1 MPTLALTYFDAPGR
15 AEPIR
20 VALRLVGVP
29 FEDHRVAFPAFAEQK
44 AKGAF
49 PLGSVP
55 VLTVDGFAIPQ
66 SSAILRY
73 VARLGSAGLYPADPY
88 AALLVDSVLDTFNDT
103 LSHAL
108 RPSLY
113 ERDMA
118 KKLEMRKEL
127 ATGALATVFGFVEK
141 VIARSGG
148 PFVAGAQLSIADLVV
163 AHQILQIRDGHLD
176 GIGPEHLEAYPRARG
191 LADAYLAEP
200 RIAALRGK

>member
-15 AEPIR
+15 AEPVRI
-20 VALRLVGVP
+20 ALRLAGLP
-29 FEDHRVAFPAFAEQK
+29 FEDRRLKFPEFAEQK

-49 PLGSVP
+49 PLATVP

-66 SSAILRY
+66 TAAMLRY
-73 VARLGSAGLYPADPY
+73 IARLADTRLYPTDPY
-88 AALLVDSVLDTFNDT
+88 SALLVDSVLDTFNDT

-108 RPSLY
+108 RPSLF

-127 ATGALATVFGFVEK
+127 ATGAMATVLGFVEK
-141 VIARSGG
+141 VIERSGG
-148 PFVAGAQLSIADLVV
+148 PFVTGTQMSIADLVV

-176 GIGPEHLEAYPRARG
+176 GIGMEHLEAYPRVRA
-191 LADAYLAEP
+191 LAEAYLAEP
-200 RIAALRGK
+200 RIVALGK